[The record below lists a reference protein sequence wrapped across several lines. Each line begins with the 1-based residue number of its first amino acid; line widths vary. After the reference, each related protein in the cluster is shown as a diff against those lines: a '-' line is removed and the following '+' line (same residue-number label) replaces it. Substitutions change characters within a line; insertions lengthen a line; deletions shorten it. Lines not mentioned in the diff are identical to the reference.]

1 MGSGGMGSGGMG
13 PVSRA
18 VREYVVG
25 MTQVKIAVLTSPWR
39 RDAYNRW
46 GAVDSEVFAPMPGD
60 DLVPTPRLGYT
71 RAITI
76 DAPPAAVW
84 PWLVQIG
91 QGRGGL
97 YSFDAL
103 ENLVGCRIHSAD
115 AILPEHQAIAVG
127 DLVRM
132 GPEGYPCF
140 AVIEATPPSPAP
152 ATAAAVGTIRRDIR
166 EEPSPHAGEAALV
179 LLGADPKP
187 PHATPPPGE
196 TGAAGA
202 STWQFVLRPL
212 DGGRRARLVVRQR
225 LDFADAMA
233 WVWRLTEPIA
243 FAMEREMLRGIKR
256 RAEAIRQPSPN
267 AGLLGL

>member
-1 MGSGGMGSGGMG
+1 MVGPVGVGPVGSGV
-13 PVSRA
+13 VSRA
-18 VREYVVG
+18 AREYVVG
-25 MTQVKIAVLTSPWR
+25 MTQVTIAVLTSPWR
-39 RDAYNRW
+39 RDSYNRW
-46 GAVDSEVFAPMPGD
+46 GAVDSEVVAPMPGD

-71 RAITI
+71 RAIMI
-76 DAPPAAVW
+76 DAPPSAVW

-115 AILPEHQAIAVG
+115 RILPEHQAIAVG

-140 AVIEATPPSPAP
+140 AVIEARPPSPE
-152 ATAAAVGTIRRDIR
+152 G
-166 EEPSPHAGEAALV
+166 AALV

-187 PHATPPPGE
+187 PHATPSPGE
-196 TGAAGA
+196 TAPAGA

-212 DGGRRARLVVRQR
+212 DDGARTRLVVRQR
-225 LDFADAMA
+225 LDYPDSMA

-256 RAEAIRQPSPN
+256 RAEA
-267 AGLLGL
+267 AAT

>member
-1 MGSGGMGSGGMG
+1 VVGMGSVGMGSGRLGSVGIGSVGIG

-76 DAPPAAVW
+76 DAPPTAVW

-140 AVIEATPPSPAP
+140 AVIEATPPSPE
-152 ATAAAVGTIRRDIR
+152 G
-166 EEPSPHAGEAALV
+166 AALV

-187 PHATPPPGE
+187 PHATPPPGG

-225 LDFADAMA
+225 LDYPDAMA

-256 RAEAIRQPSPN
+256 RAEAT
-267 AGLLGL
+267 GG